1 MVSSA
6 RCSPALPRALKGLR
20 LAAEEVPRG
29 CDFRGGRRLLLPN
42 NLPDGDR
49 VRGRWTDRGT
59 GQFRSGRGWSRRT
72 RSGAGRPRRGRSG
85 PPRLVLEVLLW
96 PVGRY
101 SEQGVTLHV
110 CCKTLQRRPFRMTWL
125 KVGARRALGAVGGA
139 WRDSATMCYSGPG
152 AGRSG
157 GVLPG
162 PVALRALE
170 VASYRRSRG
179 QGSGSTTHL

>member
-1 MVSSA
+1 MSSA

-20 LAAEEVPRG
+20 LAAEEVSEG
-29 CDFRGGRRLLLPN
+29 CDFRAGRHPLPLNLLLN

-49 VRGRWTDRGT
+49 VRGRWSGRGT
-59 GQFRSGRGWSRRT
+59 GPSRSDRALVSDPAG
-72 RSGAGRPRRGRSG
+72 SG
-85 PPRLVLEVLLW
+85 RLVLEMLLW
-96 PVGRY
+96 LVGQY

-110 CCKTLQRRPFRMTWL
+110 CCKTLQRRPFRMTSS
-125 KVGARRALGAVGGA
+125 KVGARRARRAVGGA
-139 WRDSATMCYSGPG
+139 WRDSATMCYTGPG

>member
-20 LAAEEVPRG
+20 LAAEEVSED
-29 CDFRGGRRLLLPN
+29 CDFRAGRHPLPLN

-49 VRGRWTDRGT
+49 VRGRWIGRGT
-59 GQFRSGRGWSRRT
+59 GPSRPGRAFVLGS
-72 RSGAGRPRRGRSG
+72 AGGE
-85 PPRLVLEVLLW
+85 RLMLEVLLW
-96 PVGRY
+96 LLGQY
-101 SEQGVTLHV
+101 SEQGVLLHV
-110 CCKTLQRRPFRMTWL
+110 CSKAFQCRPFRMTSSE
-125 KVGARRALGAVGGA
+125 VGARRARRAVGGA
-139 WRDSATMCYSGPG
+139 WRDSATMCYSEPG

-179 QGSGSTTHL
+179 QGSGSTTHLQVH

>member
-1 MVSSA
+1 MPNRSEQRNQSKRRTDWGVRIPLFFA
-6 RCSPALPRALKGLR
+6 CIATATLALLDSVG
-20 LAAEEVPRG
+20 
-29 CDFRGGRRLLLPN
+29 
-42 NLPDGDR
+42 
-49 VRGRWTDRGT
+49 VRGV
-59 GQFRSGRGWSRRT
+59 
-72 RSGAGRPRRGRSG
+72 PRRGRSE
-85 PPRLVLEVLLW
+85 PNRLMLEVLLW

-101 SEQGVTLHV
+101 GEQGVLLHV
-110 CCKTLQRRPFRMTWL
+110 CSKAFQRRPFRMTWSE
-125 KVGARRALGAVGGA
+125 VGARRALRAVGGA

>member
-20 LAAEEVPRG
+20 LAAEKVPEG
-29 CDFRGGRRLLLPN
+29 CDFRGGRHPLPPN
-42 NLPDGDR
+42 NLSDGDR
-49 VRGRWTDRGT
+49 VRGRWSGRGT
-59 GQFRSGRGWSRRT
+59 GSSRPDRALV
-72 RSGAGRPRRGRSG
+72 SDPAGSE
-85 PPRLVLEVLLW
+85 RLMLEVLLW
-96 PVGRY
+96 LLGQY
-101 SEQGVTLHV
+101 SEQDVMLHV
-110 CCKTLQRRPFRMTWL
+110 CSKAFQCRPFRMTWL
-125 KVGARRALGAVGGA
+125 KVGARRARRAVGGA

-162 PVALRALE
+162 PVGLRPLA

-179 QGSGSTTHL
+179 QGSGSTTHLQVH

>member
-1 MVSSA
+1 M
-6 RCSPALPRALKGLR
+6 GLR
-20 LAAEEVPRG
+20 SGLSVPPGNPARIAVAAM
-29 CDFRGGRRLLLPN
+29 RLM
-42 NLPDGDR
+42 
-49 VRGRWTDRGT
+49 
-59 GQFRSGRGWSRRT
+59 
-72 RSGAGRPRRGRSG
+72 
-85 PPRLVLEVLLW
+85 LEVLLW
-96 PVGRY
+96 PVGRD
-101 SEQGVTLHV
+101 SEQGVLLHV
-110 CCKTLQRRPFRMTWL
+110 CGKAFQRRLFGMTWL
-125 KVGARRALGAVGGA
+125 EVGARRALGAVGGA

>member
-6 RCSPALPRALKGLR
+6 RCSPALPRVLKGLR
-20 LAAEEVPRG
+20 LAAEEVPEG
-29 CDFRGGRRLLLPN
+29 CDFRGGRQPLPLNLLLN

-49 VRGRWTDRGT
+49 VRGRWSGRGT
-59 GQFRSGRGWSRRT
+59 GPSRPDRALVSDPAGSG
-72 RSGAGRPRRGRSG
+72 
-85 PPRLVLEVLLW
+85 RLVLEVLLW

-101 SEQGVTLHV
+101 GERGVMLHV
-110 CCKTLQRRPFRMTWL
+110 CSKAFQHRPFRMTSSE
-125 KVGARRALGAVGGA
+125 VGARRALGAVGGA

>member
-6 RCSPALPRALKGLR
+6 RCSPAFPRVLKGLR
-20 LAAEEVPRG
+20 LAAEDVPEG
-29 CDFRGGRRLLLPN
+29 CDFRAGRQPLLPN
-42 NLPDGDR
+42 NFPDRDR
-49 VRGRWTDRGT
+49 VRGRWTGRGM
-59 GQFRSGRGWSRRT
+59 GPSRSGRVFVSDPAG
-72 RSGAGRPRRGRSG
+72 SG
-85 PPRLVLEVLLW
+85 RLMLEVLLW
-96 PVGRY
+96 PVGWY
-101 SEQGVTLHV
+101 GEQGVMLHV
-110 CCKTLQRRPFRMTWL
+110 CCKTLQRRLFGMTWL
-125 KVGARRALGAVGGA
+125 EVGARRAQRAVGGA

-162 PVALRALE
+162 PVALRVLE

>member
-6 RCSPALPRALKGLR
+6 RCSPAFPRDLKGLR
-20 LAAEEVPRG
+20 LAAEKAPEG
-29 CDFRGGRRLLLPN
+29 CDFRAGRQLLPLN

-49 VRGRWTDRGT
+49 VRGRWTGRGT
-59 GQFRSGRGWSRRT
+59 GPSRPDRALVSDPAGSGR
-72 RSGAGRPRRGRSG
+72 
-85 PPRLVLEVLLW
+85 LMLEVLLW
-96 PVGRY
+96 LVGRY
-101 SEQGVTLHV
+101 GEQGVLLHV
-110 CCKTLQRRPFRMTWL
+110 CGKAFQRRLFRMASSE
-125 KVGARRALGAVGGA
+125 VGARRARRAVGGA

>member
-1 MVSSA
+1 M
-6 RCSPALPRALKGLR
+6 GLR
-20 LAAEEVPRG
+20 SGLSVPPGNPARIAVAAM
-29 CDFRGGRRLLLPN
+29 
-42 NLPDGDR
+42 
-49 VRGRWTDRGT
+49 
-59 GQFRSGRGWSRRT
+59 
-72 RSGAGRPRRGRSG
+72 
-85 PPRLVLEVLLW
+85 RLVLEVLLR

-101 SEQGVTLHV
+101 GEQSVMLHV
-110 CCKTLQRRPFRMTWL
+110 CYKALQRRLFGMTWL
-125 KVGARRALGAVGGA
+125 EVGARRALGAVGGA
-139 WRDSATMCYSGPG
+139 RRDSATMCYSEPG

>member
-1 MVSSA
+1 MTS
-6 RCSPALPRALKGLR
+6 
-20 LAAEEVPRG
+20 EE
-29 CDFRGGRRLLLPN
+29 
-42 NLPDGDR
+42 DR
-49 VRGRWTDRGT
+49 WG
-59 GQFRSGRGWSRRT
+59 
-72 RSGAGRPRRGRSG
+72 SGAGSAC
-85 PPRLVLEVLLW
+85 PPGNPARIAVAALRLMLKVLLRLV
-96 PVGRY
+96 GQY
-101 SEQGVTLHV
+101 SEQGVLLHV
-110 CCKTLQRRPFRMTWL
+110 CSKAFQHRPFRMTSSE
-125 KVGARRALGAVGGA
+125 VGARRALGAVGGA

>member
-6 RCSPALPRALKGLR
+6 RCSPALPRVLKGLR
-20 LAAEEVPRG
+20 LAAEKVPEG
-29 CDFRGGRRLLLPN
+29 CDFRGGRHPLPLNLLLN

-49 VRGRWTDRGT
+49 VRGRWSGRGT
-59 GQFRSGRGWSRRT
+59 GSSRSGRVLVSDPAG
-72 RSGAGRPRRGRSG
+72 SG
-85 PPRLVLEVLLW
+85 RLVLEMLLW

-101 SEQGVTLHV
+101 SEQGVLLHV
-110 CCKTLQRRPFRMTWL
+110 CSKAFQCRPFRMPWSE
-125 KVGARRALGAVGGA
+125 VGARRALRAVGGA
-139 WRDSATMCYSGPG
+139 WRDSATMCYSGFG

-170 VASYRRSRG
+170 VASYRRSRR

>member
-1 MVSSA
+1 MSST
-6 RCSPALPRALKGLR
+6 RCSPAFPRVLKGLR
-20 LAAEEVPRG
+20 LAAEEVSEG
-29 CDFRGGRRLLLPN
+29 CDFRAGRQPLLPN
-42 NLPDGDR
+42 NLPDGDLVR
-49 VRGRWTDRGT
+49 VRWIGRGT
-59 GQFRSGRGWSRRT
+59 GPSRPGRAFVLGS
-72 RSGAGRPRRGRSG
+72 AGGE
-85 PPRLVLEVLLW
+85 RLMLEVLLW
-96 PVGRY
+96 LLGQY
-101 SEQGVTLHV
+101 SEQGVMLHV
-110 CCKTLQRRPFRMTWL
+110 CSKAFQCRPFRMTWL
-125 KVGARRALGAVGGA
+125 KVGARRARRAVGGA